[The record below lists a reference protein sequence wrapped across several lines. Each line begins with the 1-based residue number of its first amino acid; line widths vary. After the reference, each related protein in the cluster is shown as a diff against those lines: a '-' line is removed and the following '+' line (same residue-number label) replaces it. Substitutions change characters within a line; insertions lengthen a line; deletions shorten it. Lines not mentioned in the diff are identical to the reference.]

1 MYQKGIDRDFFSFL
15 LNYSQSCLAVLVTP
29 PQLESNQQ
37 RKRRPPLA
45 LALAVWGLILRRE
58 GGREKKTKKR
68 LVKFKQH
75 GEKSIILH
83 CYPYC
88 FYYATTVSSKAER
101 IAGGLHLESARK
113 FKSDAKQSS
122 YARFLNYNQHFQP
135 GGSFAYL
142 DSSVSANYTT
152 ISYISW

>member
-29 PQLESNQQ
+29 PPNWRVINSAREGLHY
-37 RKRRPPLA
+37 
-45 LALAVWGLILRRE
+45 AVWGLILRRE

>member
-29 PQLESNQQ
+29 PNWRVINSAREGLHY
-37 RKRRPPLA
+37 
-45 LALAVWGLILRRE
+45 AVWGLILRRE